1 MFVKR
6 FFENYFL
13 ASAKPACRADFGCD
27 FFCVYALI
35 YVGNGGN
42 IHNFFCIRHRKTD
55 ISGIIF
61 QNELLYLLLYTCFS
75 PELL

>member
-42 IHNFFCIRHRKTD
+42 IHEFLKIRIEKNSFCFFCTV
-55 ISGIIF
+55 IF
-61 QNELLYLLLYTCFS
+61 LYLC
-75 PELL
+75 EKM